1 MKMLKSFR
9 LTMIFAFLVSF
20 LFLYPTPSSVYAD
33 SDTNSVTDCIK
44 DPEACYGD
52 TTDPA
57 AKQEPSVSAAGDISA
72 WEYIK
77 MVLALIF
84 VVALFYGLMKFLNK
98 RNLNFQRNQMVQNLG
113 GLSLGAQ
120 KSVQLLQ
127 VGKTLYLVGV
137 GEDVQLLREITDP
150 EEVEALLALYNER
163 QEFAATSP
171 YIAEVF
177 SKFKRKDSAKVQNEQ
192 QKQDSFGN
200 LFEKKLSEIKQERS
214 DEIERWKQKEKDGK

>member
-1 MKMLKSFR
+1 MHENVKIISFNDDFR
-9 LTMIFAFLVSF
+9 ISCILPV
-20 LFLYPTPSSVYAD
+20 LYPTPTSVYAD
-33 SDTNSVTDCIK
+33 ADTNSVTDCIK
-44 DPEACYGD
+44 DPEACNGD

-57 AKQEPSVSAAGDISA
+57 AKQETTVTAAGDISA

-177 SKFKRKDSAKVQNEQ
+177 SKFKRKDSAKVQNERKAGFIWQ
-192 QKQDSFGN
+192 SIR
-200 LFEKKLSEIKQERS
+200 KKLSEIKQERS

>member
-1 MKMLKSFR
+1 
-9 LTMIFAFLVSF
+9 MIFAFLVSF
-20 LFLYPTPSSVYAD
+20 LFLYPTTTPVHAESN
-33 SDTNSVTDCIK
+33 TNFVDDCIK
-44 DPEACYGD
+44 GD
-52 TTDPA
+52 CKEDSTPA
-57 AKQEPSVSAAGDISA
+57 ANNNSDLQAAGDISA

-98 RNLNFQRNQMVQNLG
+98 RNLNFQRNQLVQNLG

-127 VGKTLYLVGV
+127 VGKTLYLVGI

-150 EEVEALLALYNER
+150 DEVATLLALYNER

-171 YIAEVF
+171 YIAEVL
-177 SKFKRKDSAKVQNEQ
+177 SKFKRKNNERFSAQ
-192 QKQDSFGN
+192 QKQDSFGV
-200 LFEKKLSEIKQERS
+200 LFEKKISEIKQERS
-214 DEIERWKQKEKDGK
+214 EELEKWKQKENEDK

>member
-1 MKMLKSFR
+1 MLKSFR
-9 LTMIFAFLVSF
+9 LTMIFAFLVTF
-20 LFLYPTPSSVYAD
+20 LFVYLPSGSVYAD
-33 SDTNSVTDCIK
+33 SDTNVDYCIK
-44 DPEACYGD
+44 KPEACND
-52 TTDPA
+52 DKTDPA
-57 AKQEPSVSAAGDISA
+57 AKEDTVVSAAGDVSA

-98 RNLNFQRNQMVQNLG
+98 RNLTFQRNQMVQNLG

-127 VGKTLYLVGV
+127 IGKSLYLVGV

-150 EEVEALLALYNER
+150 QEVEALLALYNEK

-171 YIAEVF
+171 YIAEIF
-177 SKFKRKDSAKVQNEQ
+177 SKFNRKNKQNPSKVQQ
-192 QKQDSFGN
+192 QDSFGE
-200 LFEKKLSEIKQERS
+200 LFEKKISEIKQERS
-214 DEIERWKQKEKDGK
+214 EEIERWKQKENDDQ